1 MSIERLLQAT
11 MKAGG
16 QELRLIPGRRM
27 VIVTPAGERE
37 VQGPEQT
44 PVMIDQLLAPL
55 VLHLDPGLRWT
66 GPINGCDPLR
76 HDPLKTKRAD
86 GLKHFVAVAFGM
98 FNILNPTARANEQ
111 PAERRLALNQRP
123 PPQVTRRG

>member
-1 MSIERLLQAT
+1 VSIERLLQAT

-44 PVMIDQLLAPL
+44 PVMIDELLAP
-55 VLHLDPGLRWT
+55 
-66 GPINGCDPLR
+66 
-76 HDPLKTKRAD
+76 D
-86 GLKHFVAVAFGM
+86 G
-98 FNILNPTARANEQ
+98 
-111 PAERRLALNQRP
+111 
-123 PPQVTRRG
+123 

>member
-44 PVMIDQLLAPL
+44 PVSSMA
-55 VLHLDPGLRWT
+55 
-66 GPINGCDPLR
+66 
-76 HDPLKTKRAD
+76 
-86 GLKHFVAVAFGM
+86 
-98 FNILNPTARANEQ
+98 
-111 PAERRLALNQRP
+111 
-123 PPQVTRRG
+123 RRGRAGRP